1 VKEMIKRKLKS
12 FVVPAIYSV
21 AIVISIFSMY
31 LVKNIF
37 TKNMDGNKNEVKYVD
52 NEITG
57 VDTIIPVI
65 STSTSIIKP
74 YTNNDVKIVNN
85 FYNYQADAESQ
96 QNSILYYENTYMQNS
111 GVDYAMD
118 SEFDVVSILDGT
130 VIKVEEND
138 ILGVIV
144 EIRHTNDLIS
154 IYQSLKDVS
163 VKVDDK
169 VVQGQIIAK
178 SGTSNINTS
187 LTNHLH
193 FELYHKGMIVNP
205 EDYYNK
211 LLGDL

>member
-1 VKEMIKRKLKS
+1 MIKRKLKS
-12 FVVPAIYSV
+12 FVVPTIYSI

-37 TKNMDGNKNEVKYVD
+37 DKKLDNKPNDVKYVD

-57 VDTIIPVI
+57 VDTVIPVI

-74 YTNNDVKIVNN
+74 YTNNEVKIVNN
-85 FYNYQADAESQ
+85 FYNYQGDEESQ

-130 VIKVEEND
+130 VIKVEQND

-154 IYQSLKDVS
+154 VYQSLKDVS

>member
-1 VKEMIKRKLKS
+1 MIKRKLKS

-37 TKNMDGNKNEVKYVD
+37 TKNMDSNKNEVKYVD

-57 VDTIIPVI
+57 VDTVIPVI

-138 ILGVIV
+138 ILGIIV
-144 EIRHTNDLIS
+144 EIRHTKDLIS

-193 FELYHKGMIVNP
+193 FELYHKGMVVNP

>member
-1 VKEMIKRKLKS
+1 MIKRKLKS
-12 FVVPAIYSV
+12 FVVPAIYTV

-37 TKNMDGNKNEVKYVD
+37 TKNMDSNKNEVKYVD

-57 VDTIIPVI
+57 VDTVIPVI

>member
-1 VKEMIKRKLKS
+1 MIKRKLKS

-193 FELYHKGMIVNP
+193 FELYHKGMVVNP

>member
-1 VKEMIKRKLKS
+1 MIKRKLKS
-12 FVVPAIYSV
+12 FVVPTIYSI

-37 TKNMDGNKNEVKYVD
+37 TKNMDTKPNDVKYVD

-57 VDTIIPVI
+57 VDTVIPVI

-74 YTNNDVKIVNN
+74 YTNNEVKIVNN
-85 FYNYQADAESQ
+85 FYNYQGDEESQ

-154 IYQSLKDVS
+154 VYQSLKDVS

>member
-1 VKEMIKRKLKS
+1 MIKRKLKS

-37 TKNMDGNKNEVKYVD
+37 TKNMDSNKNEVKYVD

-57 VDTIIPVI
+57 VDTVIPVI

-118 SEFDVVSILDGT
+118 NEFDVVSILDGT

>member
-1 VKEMIKRKLKS
+1 MIKRKLKS

-57 VDTIIPVI
+57 VDTVIPVI
-65 STSTSIIKP
+65 STSTHIIKP

-193 FELYHKGMIVNP
+193 FELYHKGMVVNP

>member
-1 VKEMIKRKLKS
+1 MIKRKLKS

-37 TKNMDGNKNEVKYVD
+37 TKNMDSNKNEVKYVD
-52 NEITG
+52 YEITG
-57 VDTIIPVI
+57 VDNVIPVI
-65 STSTSIIKP
+65 STSTHIIKP

-85 FYNYQADAESQ
+85 FYNYQGDAESQ

-193 FELYHKGMIVNP
+193 FELYHKGMVVNP

>member
-1 VKEMIKRKLKS
+1 MIKRKLKS

-37 TKNMDGNKNEVKYVD
+37 TKNMDSNKNEVKYVD

-57 VDTIIPVI
+57 VDTVIPVI

-85 FYNYQADAESQ
+85 FYNYQGDAESQ

-138 ILGVIV
+138 ILGVTV

-193 FELYHKGMIVNP
+193 FELYHKGMVVNP

>member
-1 VKEMIKRKLKS
+1 MIKRKLKS

-37 TKNMDGNKNEVKYVD
+37 TKNMDSNKNEVKYVD

-57 VDTIIPVI
+57 VDTAIPVI

-85 FYNYQADAESQ
+85 FYNYQGDAESQ

-193 FELYHKGMIVNP
+193 FELYHKGMVVNP

>member
-1 VKEMIKRKLKS
+1 MIKRKLKS

-57 VDTIIPVI
+57 VDTVIPVI
-65 STSTSIIKP
+65 STSTHIIKP

-85 FYNYQADAESQ
+85 FYNYQGDAESQ

-193 FELYHKGMIVNP
+193 FELYHKGMVVNP

>member
-1 VKEMIKRKLKS
+1 MIKRKLKS
-12 FVVPAIYSV
+12 FVVPVIYSV

-37 TKNMDGNKNEVKYVD
+37 TKNMDSNKNEVKYVD

-57 VDTIIPVI
+57 VDTVIPVI

-96 QNSILYYENTYMQNS
+96 QKSILYYENTYMQNS

-193 FELYHKGMIVNP
+193 FELYHKGMVVNP

>member
-1 VKEMIKRKLKS
+1 MIKRKLKS

-37 TKNMDGNKNEVKYVD
+37 TKNMDSNKNEVKYVD

-57 VDTIIPVI
+57 VDTVIPVI

-85 FYNYQADAESQ
+85 FYNYQGDAESQ

-193 FELYHKGMIVNP
+193 FELYHKGMVVNP

>member
-1 VKEMIKRKLKS
+1 MIKRKLKS
-12 FVVPAIYSV
+12 FVVPVIYSV

-37 TKNMDGNKNEVKYVD
+37 TKNMDSNKNEVKYVD

-57 VDTIIPVI
+57 VDTVIPVI

-85 FYNYQADAESQ
+85 FYNYQGDAESQ

-193 FELYHKGMIVNP
+193 FELYHKGMVVNP

>member
-1 VKEMIKRKLKS
+1 MIKRKLKS

-96 QNSILYYENTYMQNS
+96 QKSILYYENTYMQNS

>member
-1 VKEMIKRKLKS
+1 MIKRKLKS

-57 VDTIIPVI
+57 VDTVIPVI

-85 FYNYQADAESQ
+85 FYNYQGDAESQ

-193 FELYHKGMIVNP
+193 FELYHKGMVVNP

>member
-1 VKEMIKRKLKS
+1 MIKRKLKS
-12 FVVPAIYSV
+12 FVVPSIYSV

-57 VDTIIPVI
+57 VDTVIPVI

>member
-1 VKEMIKRKLKS
+1 MIKRKLKS

-37 TKNMDGNKNEVKYVD
+37 TKNMDSNKNEVKYVD

-57 VDTIIPVI
+57 VDTVIPVI
-65 STSTSIIKP
+65 STSTHIIKP

-193 FELYHKGMIVNP
+193 FELYHKGMVVNP

>member
-1 VKEMIKRKLKS
+1 
-12 FVVPAIYSV
+12 
-21 AIVISIFSMY
+21 
-31 LVKNIF
+31 
-37 TKNMDGNKNEVKYVD
+37 
-52 NEITG
+52 
-57 VDTIIPVI
+57 
-65 STSTSIIKP
+65 
-74 YTNNDVKIVNN
+74 
-85 FYNYQADAESQ
+85 
-96 QNSILYYENTYMQNS
+96 MQNS

>member
-1 VKEMIKRKLKS
+1 MIKRKLKS
-12 FVVPAIYSV
+12 FVVPVIYSV

-37 TKNMDGNKNEVKYVD
+37 TKNMDSNKNEVKYVD

-57 VDTIIPVI
+57 VDTVIPVI

-85 FYNYQADAESQ
+85 FYNYQGDAESQ

-193 FELYHKGMIVNP
+193 FELYHKGMVVNP
-205 EDYYNK
+205 EDY
-211 LLGDL
+211 

>member
-1 VKEMIKRKLKS
+1 MIKRKLKS

-37 TKNMDGNKNEVKYVD
+37 TKNMDSNKNEVKYVD

-57 VDTIIPVI
+57 VDTVIPVI

-187 LTNHLH
+187 LTNH
-193 FELYHKGMIVNP
+193 KGMIVNP

>member
-1 VKEMIKRKLKS
+1 MIKRKLKS

-37 TKNMDGNKNEVKYVD
+37 TKNMDSNKNEVKYVD

-57 VDTIIPVI
+57 VDTAIPVI

-85 FYNYQADAESQ
+85 FYNYQGDAESQ

>member
-1 VKEMIKRKLKS
+1 MIKRKLKS

-37 TKNMDGNKNEVKYVD
+37 TKNMDSNKNEVKYVD

-57 VDTIIPVI
+57 VDTVIPVI

-138 ILGVIV
+138 NLGIIV

-193 FELYHKGMIVNP
+193 FELYHKGMVVNP

>member
-1 VKEMIKRKLKS
+1 MIKRKLKS

-37 TKNMDGNKNEVKYVD
+37 TKNMDSNKNEVKYVD

-57 VDTIIPVI
+57 VDTVIPVI

-130 VIKVEEND
+130 IIKVEEND

>member
-1 VKEMIKRKLKS
+1 MIKRKLKS
-12 FVVPAIYSV
+12 FVVPVIYSV

-57 VDTIIPVI
+57 VDTVIPVI

-85 FYNYQADAESQ
+85 FYNYQGDAESQ

-193 FELYHKGMIVNP
+193 FELYHKGMVVNP

>member
-1 VKEMIKRKLKS
+1 MIKRKLKS

-37 TKNMDGNKNEVKYVD
+37 TKNMDSNKNEVKYVD

-57 VDTIIPVI
+57 VDTVITVI

-193 FELYHKGMIVNP
+193 FELYHKGMVVNP

>member
-1 VKEMIKRKLKS
+1 MIKRKLKN
-12 FVVPAIYSV
+12 FVVPTIYSI

-37 TKNMDGNKNEVKYVD
+37 TKNMDTKQNNVQYVD

-57 VDTIIPVI
+57 VDTVIPVI

-74 YTNNDVKIVNN
+74 YTNNEVKIVNN
-85 FYNYQADAESQ
+85 FYNYQGDAESQ

-118 SEFDVVSILDGT
+118 SEFDVISILDGT

-154 IYQSLKDVS
+154 VYQSLKDIS

-193 FELYHKGMIVNP
+193 FELYHKGMVVNP

>member
-1 VKEMIKRKLKS
+1 MIKRRLKKI
-12 FVVPAIYSV
+12 VVPAIYSI
-21 AIVISIFSMY
+21 AIIITIFSMY

-37 TKNMDGNKNEVKYVD
+37 TKNMNSNDNYTKYVD
-52 NEITG
+52 NEITNI
-57 VDTIIPVI
+57 DTVIPVI
-65 STSTSIIKP
+65 STNPSIIRP
-74 YTNNDVKIVNN
+74 YTNNEVKIVNN

-111 GVDYAMD
+111 GIDYAMD
-118 SEFDVVSILDGT
+118 NEFDIVSILDGT

-163 VKVDDK
+163 VKVEDK

-178 SGTSNINTS
+178 SGTSNINPS
-187 LTNHLH
+187 ITNHLH
-193 FELYHKGMIVNP
+193 FELYHKGMVVNP
-205 EDYYNK
+205 EEYYNK
-211 LLGDL
+211 LLEDL

>member
-1 VKEMIKRKLKS
+1 MIKRKLKS

-37 TKNMDGNKNEVKYVD
+37 TKNMDSNKNEVKYVD

-57 VDTIIPVI
+57 VDTVIPVI

>member
-1 VKEMIKRKLKS
+1 MIKRKLKS

-31 LVKNIF
+31 LIKNIF
-37 TKNMDGNKNEVKYVD
+37 TKNMAGNKNEVKYVD

-96 QNSILYYENTYMQNS
+96 QKSILYYENTYMQNS

>member
-1 VKEMIKRKLKS
+1 MIKRKLKS
-12 FVVPAIYSV
+12 FVVPVIYSV

-37 TKNMDGNKNEVKYVD
+37 TKNMDSNKNEVKYVD

-57 VDTIIPVI
+57 VDTVIPVI

-85 FYNYQADAESQ
+85 FYNYQGDAESQ

-193 FELYHKGMIVNP
+193 FELYYKGMVVNP